1 MDDDFK
7 TQVFYEW
14 VIEHCDEH
22 GDILDLNHNDKF
34 SAYSLPDFE
43 VQYPG
48 GKTDVALQRLSGN
61 EADGLQERGY
71 AYLDEAGQLPER
83 FDCDHKVP
91 ARYRGKTFNTG
102 G

>member
-7 TQVFYEW
+7 TQVHFEW
-14 VIEHCDEH
+14 VAEPADEH
-22 GDILDLNHNDKF
+22 GDIIDPLFGN
-34 SAYSLPDFE
+34 SFE
-43 VQYPG
+43 QVRGFVKDYPCHSIEF
-48 GKTDVALQRLSGN
+48 ALVRNSGN